1 MKKYFMMLMSELETI
16 IHSLKGNDALNMS
29 VMAMQVIYGVVKQVK
44 DYVLTNGFADINE
57 EIVFFKELK
66 PLLHSK
72 LIYYM
77 EIKEI
82 ESKRILYANKE
93 FVRAYLIEQVERLTG
108 YLEENIY
115 TYKYLQLGST
125 FLDEALFTR
134 KNVLEFSCVD
144 RDNLDD
150 SFMTLW
156 DNKVSRILAYQM
168 LLEYLNSEILLLDK
182 PFSKSSKLVWHGTK
196 RGLVEL
202 IYALVTKECF
212 GEATIK
218 DLADFFQLNFIVD
231 LGDYYGIYKELKER
245 PVKNRA
251 GFLGDLVDGLLKR
264 MEEDE
269 NS

>member
-1 MKKYFMMLMSELETI
+1 MMLMSELETI

-115 TYKYLQLGST
+115 TYKYLQL
-125 FLDEALFTR
+125 
-134 KNVLEFSCVD
+134 
-144 RDNLDD
+144 D

-218 DLADFFQLNFIVD
+218 DLADFFQLNFNVD

>member
-1 MKKYFMMLMSELETI
+1 MEKYFKMLMGELEKNI
-16 IHSLKGNDALNMS
+16 YSLKENNALNMA
-29 VMAMQVIYGVVKQVK
+29 VMAILAIGDVVQQVK
-44 DYVLTNGFADINE
+44 EYISQNDFKDVEE
-57 EIVFFKELK
+57 EILFFKELK
-66 PLLHSK
+66 PSLYSK
-72 LIYYM
+72 LIYYI

-82 ESKRILYANKE
+82 ESKRVLCAGNE
-93 FVRAYLIEQVERLTG
+93 FVRAYLVEHVERLTG
-108 YLEENIY
+108 YLKENIY
-115 TYKYLQLGST
+115 TYQYLQLGST

-134 KNVLEFSCVD
+134 KNVLESSRVD
-144 RDNLDD
+144 CDNLDN
-150 SFMTLW
+150 SFMTAW

-168 LLEYLNSEILLLDK
+168 LLEYLNSEILILDK
-182 PFSKSSKLVWHGTK
+182 PFSKSSKLVWYGTK

-218 DLADFFQLNFIVD
+218 DLADFFQLSFNVD

-264 MEEDE
+264 MEQDE
-269 NS
+269 ER

>member
-1 MKKYFMMLMSELETI
+1 MMLMSELETI

-218 DLADFFQLNFIVD
+218 DLADFFQLNFNVD
-231 LGDYYGIYKELKER
+231 LGDYSGIYKELKER

>member
-1 MKKYFMMLMSELETI
+1 MMLMSELETI

-134 KNVLEFSCVD
+134 KNVFYMGEEIGMIDPDYDSMADYVD
-144 RDNLDD
+144 VESMN
-150 SFMTLW
+150 
-156 DNKVSRILAYQM
+156 AYQM

-218 DLADFFQLNFIVD
+218 DLADFFQLNFNVD